1 MIRYNHTFTTA
12 QKIEAVKATKTF
24 KEVNAL
30 DVHISM
36 KRKELIKRFNL
47 SLSECKTILN

>member
-12 QKIEAVKATKTF
+12 QKIEAVKSTKAF
-24 KEVNAL
+24 KQINAL
-30 DVHISM
+30 NIHISM
-36 KRKELIKRFNL
+36 KRIELMKRFNL